1 MSTANAVRAV
11 VTRRIGAQ
19 AEDVF
24 DAWLDPAKVRQWF
37 APGQGEMTRI
47 EIDARVGG
55 AFWFVQRRAAGEAV
69 HTGEYLELERPRRLA
84 FTWRTPPATDAS
96 RVVVDVASTADGC
109 EVTLTH
115 EMEPQ
120 WESFKDRA
128 AQAWGTMIDAL
139 GRAVV
144 YGADTSDRYRSVMPY
159 LVVEDAD
166 AEIDFLKAA
175 FGAAD
180 IAIHRRPEGSVMH
193 AELQIG
199 DAVVMLGQ
207 AGGQWHPR
215 AASLYLWGQDVDA
228 THARA
233 VEAGGISRSA
243 PADKP
248 YGHRIAE
255 IEDPNGVT
263 WWIGSPAKG

>member
-1 MSTANAVRAV
+1 MSTAPAARAV
-11 VTRRIGAQ
+11 VTRRIAAS

-37 APGQGEMTRI
+37 APGHGEMTRL
-47 EIDARVGG
+47 EVDARVGG
-55 AFWFVQRRAAGEAV
+55 SFWFVQRRAAGEAV
-69 HTGEYLELERPRRLA
+69 HTGEYLELERPHRLA
-84 FTWRTPPATDAS
+84 FTWRTPPATDLS
-96 RVVVDVASTADGC
+96 RIVVDIASTAEGC
-109 EVTLTH
+109 EVTLSH
-115 EMEPQ
+115 GMEPK

-144 YGADTSDRYRSVMPY
+144 YGPDTSARYRSVMPY
-159 LVVEDAD
+159 LVVADAD

-175 FGAAD
+175 FGATE
-180 IAIHRRPEGSVMH
+180 ISTHRRPDGSVMH
-193 AELQIG
+193 AELQVG
-199 DAVVMLGQ
+199 DSVVMIGQ
-207 AGGQWHPR
+207 AGGEWHPR

-228 THARA
+228 THDRA
-233 VEAGGISRSA
+233 VAAGGTSRAA

-255 IEDPNGVT
+255 IADPNGVT
-263 WWIGSPAKG
+263 WWIGSPVHG